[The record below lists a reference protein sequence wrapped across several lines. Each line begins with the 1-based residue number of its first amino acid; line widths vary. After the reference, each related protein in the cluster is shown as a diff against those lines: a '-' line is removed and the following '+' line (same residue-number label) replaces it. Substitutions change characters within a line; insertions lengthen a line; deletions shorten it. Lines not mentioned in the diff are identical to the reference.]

1 MTTGGISF
9 EATIAI
15 LTQAS
20 SHRGSG
26 STKQNMKHN
35 NQIHSVRKFR
45 KYWQRYVK
53 TWFNQP
59 ARKKSRRTARAT
71 KAAAVAPRPVA
82 GSVRPVVHG
91 STVKYNSKVRIGRG
105 FSLAE
110 LKSAKIGKLEA
121 KSLGIAVDA
130 RRRNR
135 SQEGLSANTQ
145 RLKDYRA
152 NLVVFPR
159 NSKKLKNG
167 WAKDSS
173 EIAPQLQDKVIMAP
187 VAAAP
192 SVETR
197 KITSDEASANTSQKL
212 KAAWNDA
219 RLVGFRE
226 KRAKE
231 RADKAAQE
239 ALKKAK

>member
-1 MTTGGISF
+1 MGSSGQGS
-9 EATIAI
+9 ATD
-15 LTQAS
+15 
-20 SHRGSG
+20 
-26 STKQNMKHN
+26 MKHN

-59 ARKKSRRTARAT
+59 ARKKARRTARDK

-110 LKSAKIGKLEA
+110 IKDAGLGKLEA
-121 KSLGIAVDA
+121 QSLGVAVA
-130 RRRNR
+130 PRRRNR
-135 SQEGLSANTQ
+135 SVEGKMANVQ
-145 RLKDYRA
+145 RLREYKA

-159 NSKKLKNG
+159 NGKKLKKG
-167 WAKDSS
+167 WKADSAA
-173 EIAPQLQDKVIMAP
+173 EETKVATQVTDQKLMAP
-187 VAAAP
+187 AA
-192 SVETR
+192 VEHKVQTR
-197 KITSDEASANTSQKL
+197 KITAEEQNAFPTRVL

-219 RLVGFRE
+219 RLCGFRE

-231 RADKAAQE
+231 RAEKAAQE
-239 ALKKAK
+239 ALK

>member
-1 MTTGGISF
+1 MNRSPF
-9 EATIAI
+9 C
-15 LTQAS
+15 LTNLFPQ
-20 SHRGSG
+20 
-26 STKQNMKHN
+26 
-35 NQIHSVRKFR
+35 
-45 KYWQRYVK
+45 
-53 TWFNQP
+53 
-59 ARKKSRRTARAT
+59 
-71 KAAAVAPRPVA
+71 
-82 GSVRPVVHG
+82 
-91 STVKYNSKVRIGRG
+91 
-105 FSLAE
+105 
-110 LKSAKIGKLEA
+110 SAKIGKLEA

-197 KITSDEASANTSQKL
+197 KITSDEASANTTQKL

>member
-1 MTTGGISF
+1 
-9 EATIAI
+9 
-15 LTQAS
+15 
-20 SHRGSG
+20 
-26 STKQNMKHN
+26 MKHN

-59 ARKKSRRTARAT
+59 ARKKSRRVARDK

-82 GSVRPVVHG
+82 GAVRPVVHG
-91 STVKYNSKVRIGRG
+91 ATLKYNSKVRIGRG

-110 LKSAKIGKLEA
+110 IKDAGLGKLEA
-121 KSLGIAVDA
+121 KSLGISVDP

-135 SQEGLSANTQ
+135 SVQGKQANVQ
-145 RLKDYRA
+145 RLKEYKA

-159 NSKKLKNG
+159 NGKKLKRG
-167 WAKDSS
+167 WAADADAAQTGVAQQVTSQVVMKPAKAAAAKV
-173 EIAPQLQDKVIMAP
+173 ECRKIAPEEQGAFT
-187 VAAAP
+187 
-192 SVETR
+192 TR
-197 KITSDEASANTSQKL
+197 VL

-239 ALKKAK
+239 ALKKSK